1 MTATP
6 ILDKFCAT
14 FDVERTPTGRLTTD
28 GAERLVMVMTQRMA
42 ELAAELERRE
52 RIIAEQAA
60 ELARLQVFTEAIV
73 N

>member
-14 FDVERTPTGRLTTD
+14 FDVERTPTGRLTTN

-42 ELAAELERRE
+42 RLADELERRE
-52 RIIAEQAA
+52 RIIAAQAVQIAKLRGMGA
-60 ELARLQVFTEAIV
+60 EF